1 MNHRQVLRNIGRPRY
16 WRGAVLGTLWV
27 VTGIQGPAPAQ
38 IVHEGQMF
46 RVIPAERIAPSG
58 VPTRAAQPRPVGPMT
73 AKPSVTPEPSTSPEP
88 SGSPAPSV
96 TPVSA
101 SDGDADTFDPASA
114 GTLSWDHG
122 GESIVTGHEVSIM
135 EQPFLHL
142 GSGGHHGLGS
152 RACRTCGP
160 AGRFGGGGFGM
171 PDGSGFTA
179 CDPFWYASVDALYL
193 RRSGNRR
200 FTLSDDFRL
209 NRFGFDF
216 APRITAGIVPDCVNG
231 FEASFTGVLDWDM
244 SGSLASPT
252 NELNSILRPNGI
264 TVPSDAMNTFQD
276 AAFQSQ
282 RYASEFWSVEG
293 SRVFHGWGI
302 SKFLYGVRYADLSE
316 SIRFSTINPVEGAGF
331 FRSETENRMI
341 GGQVGLD
348 LMYPV
353 ARHAYADFRGRAGA
367 YYNVVDMR
375 FDVINA
381 GERVVSARQD
391 KDTLAGIFELG
402 SGLRYQLGESLS
414 IRGGFE
420 VWYLTGV
427 GTAREQIQN
436 PIHTRF
442 GEKVRTNDGVVIYG
456 VNVGAEFRY

>member
-1 MNHRQVLRNIGRPRY
+1 
-16 WRGAVLGTLWV
+16 
-27 VTGIQGPAPAQ
+27 
-38 IVHEGQMF
+38 
-46 RVIPAERIAPSG
+46 
-58 VPTRAAQPRPVGPMT
+58 
-73 AKPSVTPEPSTSPEP
+73 
-88 SGSPAPSV
+88 
-96 TPVSA
+96 
-101 SDGDADTFDPASA
+101 
-114 GTLSWDHG
+114 
-122 GESIVTGHEVSIM
+122 M
-135 EQPFLHL
+135 EQPFVHL
-142 GSGGHHGLGS
+142 GSGG

-160 AGRFGGGGFGM
+160 AGRFDGGRFGM

-193 RRSGNRR
+193 RRAGNRR

-209 NRFGFDF
+209 NRFGFEV

-231 FEASFTGVLDWDM
+231 FEASFTGVFDWDM

-252 NELNSILRPNGI
+252 NELNSLLRPDGI
-264 TVPSDAMNTFQD
+264 TLASNAMDTFQD
-276 AAFQSQ
+276 ASFQSQ
-282 RYASEFWSVEG
+282 RYASEYWSVEG
-293 SRVFHGWGI
+293 SRVFHGWGV
-302 SKFLYGVRYADLSE
+302 SKFLYGVRYADFSE
-316 SIRFSTINPVEGAGF
+316 SIRFSTINPTGAGF

-348 LMYPV
+348 LLYPV

-381 GERVVSARQD
+381 GDRVVSARQD

-427 GTAREQIQN
+427 GTAREQIRN
-436 PIHTRF
+436 RIDVRS
-442 GEKVRTNDGVVIYG
+442 GEKVSTDDGVVIYG
-456 VNVGAEFRY
+456 INVGAEFRY